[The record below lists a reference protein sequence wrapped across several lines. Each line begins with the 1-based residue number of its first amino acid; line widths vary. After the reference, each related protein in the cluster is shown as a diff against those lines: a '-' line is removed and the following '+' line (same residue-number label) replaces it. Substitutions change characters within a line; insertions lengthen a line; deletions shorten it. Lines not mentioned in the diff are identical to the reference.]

1 MFLFPLQIP
10 LANIQ
15 TSKSSLLAHCHIP
28 ISQPNT
34 QAFSVT
40 KMKDFIFFFPRH
52 CIIISWNWN
61 MKQQRSQITDKHTPS
76 YKPLWES
83 NGISLILLFLH
94 KAVCFW
100 TCSYVHFHSKKAW
113 QKIALNWSRS
123 PVFMIYTT
131 LRKKSCSEGCL
142 WPLYTLGW

>member
-40 KMKDFIFFFPRH
+40 KMKDFIFLFFPQG
-52 CIIISWNWN
+52 IAALLPEIKIGTNN
-61 MKQQRSQITDKHTPS
+61 GLRSQIS
-76 YKPLWES
+76 
-83 NGISLILLFLH
+83 ILQVTNHYENLT
-94 KAVCFW
+94 A
-100 TCSYVHFHSKKAW
+100 
-113 QKIALNWSRS
+113 
-123 PVFMIYTT
+123 
-131 LRKKSCSEGCL
+131 
-142 WPLYTLGW
+142 